1 MGKKCAHKSL
11 PLWYNGKQNG
21 KGGEPMLKLKNLN
34 LQVKL
39 FLLTGVTTFLMWL
52 GLTTVGVRAIQ
63 SSYEKEVDHIVRQT
77 ISQSSLYVSTEFRN
91 VISLVHYA
99 LLSDSLQQ
107 ALRLPVENSNRYISI
122 QSAAMPILDQLRLQ
136 SDLIDSAALI
146 TKDAVFQNSIYPA
159 GYDLAALM
167 DEAGSDRLIYWSN
180 KPTYNPSTKHWVLPV
195 VMRIPTGDFT
205 VKNEAYIALS
215 LDADYLFDYIQSTEN
230 ELNCAL
236 ILHDGTTVIY
246 GSEDTFADRGSD
258 GVLES
263 DTPMEVNDWS
273 LCCILDKDTLYD
285 GQNRAVGFIVIIS
298 LCIMALCLL
307 FATLI
312 AREIS
317 RPVRRL
323 TEAAEKIAAGDYSAA
338 VHLTGTDELG
348 VLGRAFND
356 MTAQI
361 RRSITA
367 LEEKNAL
374 LVETQEQKRAAEM
387 RVLQAQINPHF
398 LYNTLDSI
406 YWYSLSDRQR
416 DIGNVVQHLA
426 KMLRI
431 ALSKGSE
438 YIPVE
443 RELQH
448 VANYLEIESTIY
460 QGRFTYEVEADPA
473 VMSCT
478 VLKILLQPLA
488 ENSIT
493 HGFANMERGGHI
505 RVQVG
510 QDADDLVLSV
520 TDNGCGF
527 PQEERTD
534 AHTSEYSGF
543 ALKNLESRLQLHYGA
558 DARVLIH
565 SIPTE
570 KTTVTIKIR
579 KSRVNSEDV

>member
-1 MGKKCAHKSL
+1 
-11 PLWYNGKQNG
+11 
-21 KGGEPMLKLKNLN
+21 MLKLKNLN

-107 ALRLPVENSNRYISI
+107 ALRLPVENSSRYISI

-273 LCCILDKDTLYD
+273 LCCVLDKDTLYD

-323 TEAAEKIAAGDYSAA
+323 TEAAEKVAAGDYSAT

-348 VLGRAFND
+348 VLGRSFND

-374 LVETQEQKRAAEM
+374 LVETQEQKRTAEM

-406 YWYSLSDRQR
+406 YWYSLSDRQK
-416 DIGNVVQHLA
+416 DIGNVVQRLA

-505 RVQVG
+505 RVRVG

>member
-1 MGKKCAHKSL
+1 
-11 PLWYNGKQNG
+11 
-21 KGGEPMLKLKNLN
+21 MLKLKNLN

-107 ALRLPVENSNRYISI
+107 TLRLPVENSNRYISI

-510 QDADDLVLSV
+510 QDADDLALSV

>member
-1 MGKKCAHKSL
+1 
-11 PLWYNGKQNG
+11 
-21 KGGEPMLKLKNLN
+21 MLKLKNLN

-195 VMRIPTGDFT
+195 AMRIPTGDFT

>member
-1 MGKKCAHKSL
+1 MESRTEKRGD
-11 PLWYNGKQNG
+11 
-21 KGGEPMLKLKNLN
+21 EPMLKLKNLN

-107 ALRLPVENSNRYISI
+107 ALRLPVENSSRYISI

>member
-1 MGKKCAHKSL
+1 
-11 PLWYNGKQNG
+11 
-21 KGGEPMLKLKNLN
+21 MLKLKNLN

-406 YWYSLSDRQR
+406 YWYSRSDRQR

-493 HGFANMERGGHI
+493 HSFANMERGGHI

>member
-1 MGKKCAHKSL
+1 
-11 PLWYNGKQNG
+11 
-21 KGGEPMLKLKNLN
+21 MLKLKNLN

-195 VMRIPTGDFT
+195 IMRIPTGDFT

-273 LCCILDKDTLYD
+273 LCCILDKDTLDD

>member
-1 MGKKCAHKSL
+1 
-11 PLWYNGKQNG
+11 
-21 KGGEPMLKLKNLN
+21 MLKLKNLN

-323 TEAAEKIAAGDYSAA
+323 TEAAEKIAAVSCVDAPGDYSAA

>member
-1 MGKKCAHKSL
+1 MESRTE
-11 PLWYNGKQNG
+11 
-21 KGGEPMLKLKNLN
+21 KGVNEPMLKLKNLN
-34 LQVKL
+34 MQVKL
-39 FLLTGVTTFLMWL
+39 FLLTGVTIFLMWL

-99 LLSDSLQQ
+99 LLSNSLQQ
-107 ALRLPVENSNRYISI
+107 ALRIPAENSSRYISI
-122 QSAAMPILDQLRLQ
+122 QSAAVPILDQLRLQ

-195 VMRIPTGDFT
+195 IMRIPTGDFT

-215 LDADYLFDYIQSTEN
+215 LDADYLFDYIQRTED

-246 GSEDTFADRGSD
+246 GSEDTFANRGSD

-285 GQNRAVGFIVIIS
+285 GQNRAVGFIVVIS

-307 FATLI
+307 LATLI

-317 RPVRRL
+317 RPVVRL
-323 TEAAEKIAAGDYSAA
+323 TEAAEKVAAGDYSAT

-348 VLGRAFND
+348 VLGRAFNE

-406 YWYSLSDRQR
+406 YWYSLSDRQK
-416 DIGNVVQHLA
+416 DIGNVVQRLA

-443 RELQH
+443 REIQH
-448 VANYLEIESTIY
+448 VTNYLEIESTIY

-473 VMSCT
+473 VMDCT

-493 HGFANMERGGHI
+493 HGFANMEHGGHI
-505 RVQVG
+505 RVRVG
-510 QDADDLVLSV
+510 QEADDLVMSV

-543 ALKNLESRLQLHYGA
+543 ALKNLESRLKLHYGG
-558 DARVLIH
+558 DAKVCVT

-570 KTTVTIKIR
+570 ETTVTIKIR
-579 KSRVNSEDV
+579 KNRVNSEDV

>member
-1 MGKKCAHKSL
+1 
-11 PLWYNGKQNG
+11 
-21 KGGEPMLKLKNLN
+21 MLKLKNLN

-52 GLTTVGVRAIQ
+52 GLTTVGVQAIQ

-136 SDLIDSAALI
+136 SNLIDSAALI

>member
-1 MGKKCAHKSL
+1 MESRTE
-11 PLWYNGKQNG
+11 

-493 HGFANMERGGHI
+493 HSFANMERGGHI

-543 ALKNLESRLQLHYGA
+543 ELKNLESRLQLHYGA

>member
-1 MGKKCAHKSL
+1 
-11 PLWYNGKQNG
+11 
-21 KGGEPMLKLKNLN
+21 MLKLKNLN

-107 ALRLPVENSNRYISI
+107 ALHLPVENSNRYISI

-215 LDADYLFDYIQSTEN
+215 LDADYLFDYIQSTEK

>member
-1 MGKKCAHKSL
+1 MESRTER
-11 PLWYNGKQNG
+11 
-21 KGGEPMLKLKNLN
+21 GGEPMLKLKNLN

-215 LDADYLFDYIQSTEN
+215 LDADYLFDYIQSTEK

>member
-1 MGKKCAHKSL
+1 
-11 PLWYNGKQNG
+11 
-21 KGGEPMLKLKNLN
+21 MLKLKNLN

-273 LCCILDKDTLYD
+273 LCCILDKDTLDD

>member
-1 MGKKCAHKSL
+1 
-11 PLWYNGKQNG
+11 
-21 KGGEPMLKLKNLN
+21 MLKLKNLN

-39 FLLTGVTTFLMWL
+39 FLLTGVTIILMWL

-77 ISQSSLYVSTEFRN
+77 ISQSTLYVSTELRS

-107 ALRLPVENSNRYISI
+107 ALRLPAENSRRYISI
-122 QSAAMPILDQLRLQ
+122 QSAALPILDQLRLQ

-146 TKDAVFQNSIYPA
+146 TKDTVFQNGIYPV
-159 GYDLAALM
+159 GYDLDELM
-167 DEAGSDRLIYWSN
+167 ANSGENSLIYWSN
-180 KPTYNPSTKHWVLPV
+180 RPIYNPSTKHWVLPII
-195 VMRIPTGDFT
+195 MRIPTGDFT
-205 VKNEAYIALS
+205 VKNEAYIAIS
-215 LDADYLFDYIQSTEN
+215 LDADYLFDYINRTEE
-230 ELNCAL
+230 ELSCSL

-246 GSEDTFADRGSD
+246 GNEEAFADRGSM

-263 DTPMEVNDWS
+263 DTPMEINSWS
-273 LCCILDKDTLYD
+273 LCCILDKDMLYD
-285 GQNRAVGFIVIIS
+285 GQNRAVLFIVVIS
-298 LCIMALCLL
+298 LCIMTLCLL
-307 FATLI
+307 IASAI

-317 RPVRRL
+317 RPVIRL
-323 TEAAEKIAAGDYSAA
+323 TEAAEKVAAGDYTAT
-338 VHLTGTDELG
+338 VHLTGSDELG

-374 LVETQEQKRAAEM
+374 LLETQEQKRAAEM

-406 YWYSLSDRQR
+406 YWYSLSDRQK
-416 DIGNVVQHLA
+416 DIGNVVQRLA

-443 RELQH
+443 REVQH
-448 VANYLEIESTIY
+448 VTHYLEIERTIY
-460 QGRFTYEVEADPA
+460 SDRFTYEVEVDPA
-473 VMSCT
+473 VRNCT

-493 HGFANMERGGHI
+493 HGFANMEHGGHI

-558 DARVLIH
+558 DACVLIH
-565 SIPTE
+565 SIPTVE
-570 KTTVTIKIR
+570 TTVTIKIR
-579 KSRVNSEDV
+579 KNRVNSENV

>member
-1 MGKKCAHKSL
+1 
-11 PLWYNGKQNG
+11 
-21 KGGEPMLKLKNLN
+21 MLKLKNLN

-107 ALRLPVENSNRYISI
+107 AQRLPVENSNRYISI

-167 DEAGSDRLIYWSN
+167 DEVGSDRLIYWSN

-195 VMRIPTGDFT
+195 IMRIPTGDFT

>member
-1 MGKKCAHKSL
+1 MESRTE
-11 PLWYNGKQNG
+11 

-285 GQNRAVGFIVIIS
+285 RQNRAVGFIVIIS

>member
-1 MGKKCAHKSL
+1 MESRTE
-11 PLWYNGKQNG
+11 

-493 HGFANMERGGHI
+493 HGFANMERDGHI

-534 AHTSEYSGF
+534 AHTSE
-543 ALKNLESRLQLHYGA
+543 
-558 DARVLIH
+558 
-565 SIPTE
+565 
-570 KTTVTIKIR
+570 
-579 KSRVNSEDV
+579 

>member
-1 MGKKCAHKSL
+1 
-11 PLWYNGKQNG
+11 
-21 KGGEPMLKLKNLN
+21 MLKLKNLN

-195 VMRIPTGDFT
+195 VMRIPTRDFT

>member
-1 MGKKCAHKSL
+1 
-11 PLWYNGKQNG
+11 
-21 KGGEPMLKLKNLN
+21 MLKLKNLN

-107 ALRLPVENSNRYISI
+107 ALRLPVENSSRYISI

-323 TEAAEKIAAGDYSAA
+323 TEAAEKVAAGDYSAT

-348 VLGRAFND
+348 VLGRSFND

-374 LVETQEQKRAAEM
+374 LVETQEQKRTAEM

-406 YWYSLSDRQR
+406 YWYSLSDRQK
-416 DIGNVVQHLA
+416 DIGNVVQRLA

-473 VMSCT
+473 VMNCT

-505 RVQVG
+505 RVRVG

-570 KTTVTIKIR
+570 ETTVTIKIR

>member
-1 MGKKCAHKSL
+1 
-11 PLWYNGKQNG
+11 
-21 KGGEPMLKLKNLN
+21 MLKLKNLN

-323 TEAAEKIAAGDYSAA
+323 TEAAENIAAGDFSAA
-338 VHLTGTDELG
+338 VPLTGTDELG

>member
-1 MGKKCAHKSL
+1 
-11 PLWYNGKQNG
+11 
-21 KGGEPMLKLKNLN
+21 MLKLKNLN

-107 ALRLPVENSNRYISI
+107 ALRLPVENSSRYISI

-323 TEAAEKIAAGDYSAA
+323 TEAAEKVAAGDYSAT

-348 VLGRAFND
+348 VLGRSFND

-374 LVETQEQKRAAEM
+374 LVETQEQKRTAEM

-406 YWYSLSDRQR
+406 YWYSLSDRQK
-416 DIGNVVQHLA
+416 DIGNVVQRLA

-473 VMSCT
+473 VMNCT

-505 RVQVG
+505 RVRVG

>member
-1 MGKKCAHKSL
+1 
-11 PLWYNGKQNG
+11 
-21 KGGEPMLKLKNLN
+21 MLKLKNLN

-558 DARVLIH
+558 DACVLIH

>member
-1 MGKKCAHKSL
+1 
-11 PLWYNGKQNG
+11 
-21 KGGEPMLKLKNLN
+21 MLKLKNLN

-460 QGRFTYEVEADPA
+460 QGRFTYEVEADTA

-493 HGFANMERGGHI
+493 HSFANMERGGHI

>member
-1 MGKKCAHKSL
+1 MESRTE
-11 PLWYNGKQNG
+11 

-63 SSYEKEVDHIVRQT
+63 SSYEKEADHIVRQT

-493 HGFANMERGGHI
+493 HSFANMERGGHI

>member
-1 MGKKCAHKSL
+1 MESRTERGD
-11 PLWYNGKQNG
+11 
-21 KGGEPMLKLKNLN
+21 EPMLKLKNLN

-107 ALRLPVENSNRYISI
+107 ALRLPVENSSRYISI

-406 YWYSLSDRQR
+406 YWYSLSNRQR
-416 DIGNVVQHLA
+416 DIGNVVQRLA

>member
-1 MGKKCAHKSL
+1 
-11 PLWYNGKQNG
+11 
-21 KGGEPMLKLKNLN
+21 MLKLKNLN

-107 ALRLPVENSNRYISI
+107 ALRLPVESSNRYISI

-431 ALSKGSE
+431 ALFKGSE

>member
-1 MGKKCAHKSL
+1 
-11 PLWYNGKQNG
+11 
-21 KGGEPMLKLKNLN
+21 MLKLKNLN

-285 GQNRAVGFIVIIS
+285 RQNRAVGFIVIIS

>member
-1 MGKKCAHKSL
+1 MESRTE
-11 PLWYNGKQNG
+11 
-21 KGGEPMLKLKNLN
+21 KGGDEPMLKLKNLN

-136 SDLIDSAALI
+136 SNLIDSAALI

-505 RVQVG
+505 CVQVG

>member
-1 MGKKCAHKSL
+1 
-11 PLWYNGKQNG
+11 
-21 KGGEPMLKLKNLN
+21 MLKLKNLN

-443 RELQH
+443 RELQR

>member
-1 MGKKCAHKSL
+1 
-11 PLWYNGKQNG
+11 
-21 KGGEPMLKLKNLN
+21 MLKLKNLN

-323 TEAAEKIAAGDYSAA
+323 TEAAEKIAEGDYSAA

>member
-1 MGKKCAHKSL
+1 MESRTE
-11 PLWYNGKQNG
+11 

-534 AHTSEYSGF
+534 EHTSEYSGF

>member
-1 MGKKCAHKSL
+1 MESRTE
-11 PLWYNGKQNG
+11 
-21 KGGEPMLKLKNLN
+21 KGGDEPMLKLKNLN

>member
-1 MGKKCAHKSL
+1 MESRTE
-11 PLWYNGKQNG
+11 
-21 KGGEPMLKLKNLN
+21 KGVNEPMLKLKNLN
-34 LQVKL
+34 MQIKL
-39 FLLTGVTTFLMWL
+39 FLLTGVTIFLMWL
-52 GLTTVGVRAIQ
+52 SLTTVGVRAIQ

-91 VISLVHYA
+91 VIALVHYA
-99 LLSDSLQQ
+99 LLSNSLQQ
-107 ALRLPVENSNRYISI
+107 ALRIPAESSSRYISI
-122 QSAAMPILDQLRLQ
+122 QSAAVPILDQLRLQ

-195 VMRIPTGDFT
+195 IMRIPTGDFT

-215 LDADYLFDYIQSTEN
+215 LDADYLFDYIRRTED

-246 GSEDTFADRGSD
+246 GSEDTFANRGSD

-317 RPVRRL
+317 RPVVRL
-323 TEAAEKIAAGDYSAA
+323 TEAAEKVAAGDYSAT

-406 YWYSLSDRQR
+406 YWYSLSDRQK
-416 DIGNVVQHLA
+416 DIGNVVQRLA

-438 YIPVE
+438 YIPLE
-443 RELQH
+443 REIQH
-448 VANYLEIESTIY
+448 VTNYLEIESTIY

-473 VMSCT
+473 VMGCT
-478 VLKILLQPLA
+478 VLKILLQPLV

-493 HGFANMERGGHI
+493 HGFANMERGGYI

-510 QDADDLVLSV
+510 QDANDLVLSV

-579 KSRVNSEDV
+579 KNRVNSEDV

>member
-1 MGKKCAHKSL
+1 
-11 PLWYNGKQNG
+11 
-21 KGGEPMLKLKNLN
+21 MLKLKNLN

-195 VMRIPTGDFT
+195 IMRIPTGDFT

-273 LCCILDKDTLYD
+273 LCCIMDKDTLYD

-398 LYNTLDSI
+398 IYNTLDNI
-406 YWYSLSDRQR
+406 RYLIPTDPQR
-416 DIGNVVQHLA
+416 AQQLI
-426 KMLRI
+426 
-431 ALSKGSE
+431 
-438 YIPVE
+438 
-443 RELQH
+443 
-448 VANYLEIESTIY
+448 
-460 QGRFTYEVEADPA
+460 GRFIGILRYSINNTKHNVTVKDDLKYLQDYLVIQSTRFGANFSYEIDIDDACMEFIIPK
-473 VMSCT
+473 
-478 VLKILLQPLA
+478 LLLQPLL
-488 ENSIT
+488 ENSIKY
-493 HGFANMERGGHI
+493 GFQKKPCIHI
-505 RVQVG
+505 RVRG
-510 QDADDLVLSV
+510 WLGEDALYFTVE
-520 TDNGCGF
+520 DNGGGVDETMLEQLRDILRSDEVNIEHNGLQNINRRIWLGYGGDSGLTIDSTEGEGF
-527 PQEERTD
+527 TVK
-534 AHTSEYSGF
+534 
-543 ALKNLESRLQLHYGA
+543 LKLRLGGM
-558 DARVLIH
+558 
-565 SIPTE
+565 
-570 KTTVTIKIR
+570 
-579 KSRVNSEDV
+579 